1 MQRNNQ
7 YRFGDYAIQTY
18 VKSPSIFFST
28 GFSANVYY
36 KNKIIHNG
44 LILSTE
50 EQCLAMAKEEIRKHK
65 ERLKALEE
73 LTK

>member
-1 MQRNNQ
+1 MERNNF

-18 VKSPSIFFST
+18 VKSPSFFFGT

-36 KNKIIHNG
+36 KNRIIHNG
-44 LILSTE
+44 FIMSTE
-50 EQCLAMAKEEIRKHK
+50 AQCLMIAKQEIRNHK
-65 ERLKALEE
+65 ERMQQLEE